1 MACPV
6 AYTTPKESYSK
17 KKQRF
22 TESKATP
29 DPWKLSE
36 IKKIQ
41 KDNKEQAIWNNI
53 LTMIYKIS
61 RNSKAIKAI
70 LTNVFKIPEIFT

>member
-6 AYTTPKESYSK
+6 AYTNPKESYSK
-17 KKQRF
+17 KNSVSRKAKQLQTR
-22 TESKATP
+22 ESWAKLKKFRKATKS
-29 DPWKLSE
+29 KL
-36 IKKIQ
+36 
-41 KDNKEQAIWNNI
+41 WNNI